1 MIVWLG
7 LTVVDPLE
15 PDDPDDVG
23 VVAAAPT
30 KGLLSDSMLACDRSR
45 LNSECASWYEMAW
58 DWSVDASEDPDF
70 QAPIHDEPEL
80 ATSRVPPD
88 HDWQLAHCTLA
99 TIVSPLT
106 PLPARSVICEAVDAS
121 YSGSWWPVPGL
132 GDTVTLPWPSWYM
145 MKMLAPRI
153 CEPVPRATHEYVVG
167 AEIWK

>member
-1 MIVWLG
+1 M
-7 LTVVDPLE
+7 VDPLE
-15 PDDPDDVG
+15 PDDPDEGVG

-45 LNSECASWYEMAW
+45 LKFECASWYEMAW
-58 DWSVDASEDPDF
+58 DALVDASEDPSF
-70 QAPIHDEPEL
+70 QAPIHDELEL
-80 ATSRVPPD
+80 ATFRVPPD

-132 GDTVTLPWPSWYM
+132 GETVTLPFPSWYM

-153 CEPVPRATHEYVVG
+153 CEPEPRATHWYVVG